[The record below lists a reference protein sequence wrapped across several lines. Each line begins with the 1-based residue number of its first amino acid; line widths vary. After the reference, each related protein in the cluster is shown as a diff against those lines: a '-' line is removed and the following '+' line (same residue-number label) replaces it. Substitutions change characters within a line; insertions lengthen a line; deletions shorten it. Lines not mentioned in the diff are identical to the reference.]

1 MAYQLSQLCWF
12 HKTRQH
18 EMLQILTNG
27 VIEGFAIA
35 VLAMSFGMVYNTLRV
50 FHFAFGALF
59 LVAPYA
65 YFAGLSWG
73 GVLLSAGLAL
83 VVESLIYYPLY
94 RRRASLAVSF
104 ISSLGVYIIVVNVVA
119 LLFGNDTKI
128 LSPDIRPT
136 FMIGSVILTDIQ
148 VWLFA
153 TCLVLCLILLS
164 GLQRTRLGISLL
176 AVGEN
181 LPLVKVL
188 GGNVRLL
195 RMVAIGVASAFSGVV
210 AILKG
215 LDVGIDPYIGM
226 GATLTAAV
234 AYIISGGKNYYAM
247 VLGAIVLGLLR
258 NLTVWFLSAQWMDAA
273 TFLLLILI
281 LLFRQRGLSADT
293 LRVEEA

>member
-1 MAYQLSQLCWF
+1 
-12 HKTRQH
+12 
-18 EMLQILTNG
+18 MLQILLNG
-27 VIEGFAIA
+27 LIEGFAIA
-35 VLAMSFGMVYNTLRV
+35 VLTLSFGMVYNTLRV

-73 GVLLSAGLAL
+73 GVLASAVLACIIEA
-83 VVESLIYYPLY
+83 VIYYPLY

-119 LLFGNDTKI
+119 LLFGNDTKM
-128 LSPDIRPT
+128 LRPEIRPT
-136 FMIGSVILTDIQ
+136 FRLGSVILTDIQ

-153 TCLVLCLILLS
+153 ACVVLCVVLIL
-164 GLQRTRLGISLL
+164 GLQRTRIGIWLL

-195 RMVAIGVASAFSGVV
+195 RMVAIGIASSSAAVV

-215 LDVGIDPYIGM
+215 MDVGIDPYIGM

-234 AYIISGGKNYYAM
+234 AYILSGGKNYYAM
-247 VLGAIVLGLLR
+247 LVGAIVLGLIR
-258 NLTVWFLSAQWMDAA
+258 NLTVWFFSAQWMDAA
-273 TFLLLILI
+273 TFLLLVLI